1 MNILIFKRRLL
12 GIDEVESEVVD
23 SPYFKTLAEVASH
36 IGSIVMLYPIETI
49 LNRLIVQG
57 TRTII
62 DNTDT
67 GYGVVPINTRYD
79 GFFDCASTINQTEGF
94 FGFYKGI
101 GAIVV
106 EALLHYAI
114 LKLAKTI
121 ALHIFDSEW
130 TTRSDMNNIKNLMTS
145 SSSSNSVNNN

>member
-1 MNILIFKRRLL
+1 MSV
-12 GIDEVESEVVD
+12 DESEEEIVNE
-23 SPYFKTLAEVASH
+23 PYLKTLSEVFSQ
-36 IGSIVMLYPIETI
+36 IGATVALYPIETI

-79 GFFDCASTINQTEGF
+79 GFFDCARIINETEGI

-101 GAIVV
+101 GALMV
-106 EALLHYAI
+106 EALLAYAI
-114 LKLAKTI
+114 INFGKTI
-121 ALHIFDSEW
+121 ALRIFDSEW
-130 TTRSDMNNIKNLMTS
+130 TTRSDMNNMKNLMTQS
-145 SSSSNSVNNN
+145 PSKDYVNQV